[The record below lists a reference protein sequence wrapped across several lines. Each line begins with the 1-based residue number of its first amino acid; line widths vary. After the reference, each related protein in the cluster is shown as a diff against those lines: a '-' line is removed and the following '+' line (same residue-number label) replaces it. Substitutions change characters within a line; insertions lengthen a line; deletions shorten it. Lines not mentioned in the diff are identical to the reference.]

1 MRNKIVAGNWKMNN
15 TLTQGKLHIKDLKKE
30 IKKLKLKNNV
40 RVLISPSFVNL
51 QHAVKKTKKHLI
63 EIAAQNMHQATH
75 GAFTGEVSSDMLL
88 DLGIKTVILGHSE
101 RREYFGEVDFYLKE
115 KIDTAVKN
123 NLEVILCVGEHLKER
138 EDENHFKVIENQI
151 KNVLFHLE
159 AKFFEKIIIAYEP
172 IWAIGTGKTATSAQ
186 IQEIH
191 AFIRSLITKKYNKQ
205 TSDGISILYGGS
217 VKANNAKEVF
227 NNPDVDGGLI
237 GGASLNAKDFIE
249 IIKAI

>member
-1 MRNKIVAGNWKMNN
+1 MNN
-15 TLTQGKLHIKDLKKE
+15 TLTQSKLHIEELKKE
-30 IKKLKLKNNV
+30 IKDVELKKNV
-40 RVLISPSFVNL
+40 RVIISPAFVNL
-51 QHAVKKTKKHLI
+51 QNAVKKTKKHPI
-63 EIAAQNMHQATH
+63 EIAAQNMHQATS

-88 DLGIKTVILGHSE
+88 DLGIQTVILGHSE

-115 KIDTAVKN
+115 KIDTAVEN

-138 EDENHFKVIENQI
+138 EEEKHFNVIEDQI

-159 AKFFEKIIIAYEP
+159 ATSFEKIIIAYEP
-172 IWAIGTGKTATSAQ
+172 IWAVGTGKTATSEQ

-191 AFIRSLITKKYNKQ
+191 AFMRALITKKYNKE
-205 TSDGISILYGGS
+205 TADSISILYGGS
-217 VKANNAKEVF
+217 VKPANAKEIF
-227 NNPDVDGGLI
+227 DNPDVDGGLI